1 MKKSYSIL
9 ILVHF
14 LCFSLSL
21 GGDTISVN
29 VSVSSDQT
37 IMSSGGNFELGFFR
51 PGDSRSYYIG
61 IWYKKLYPQEVVW
74 VANRD
79 KPLDSADA
87 NLIIS
92 RGNLVLVDRLQN
104 SIWSALAG
112 NISPNISV
120 TALLRDDGNLILN
133 DVSKASMP
141 LLLWQSFDYP
151 THTFLPGAKIGYDK
165 RTQRKQVLISW
176 KNLSDP
182 APGLYSMEMDP
193 TRAQIVVKWNRT
205 REYWA
210 SGSWDGRTFSLVPE
224 MRTNY
229 IYNFSYI
236 DNENESYFTYSL
248 YNSPITSKWMMDVSG
263 RIQQQTWLYG
273 NIDWN
278 LF

>member
-9 ILVHF
+9 ILVQF

-29 VSVSSDQT
+29 VSVSSGQT

-112 NISPNISV
+112 NINPNISV

-151 THTFLPGAKIGYDK
+151 THTFFA
-165 RTQRKQVLISW
+165 W
-176 KNLSDP
+176 C
-182 APGLYSMEMDP
+182 
-193 TRAQIVVKWNRT
+193 
-205 REYWA
+205 
-210 SGSWDGRTFSLVPE
+210 
-224 MRTNY
+224 
-229 IYNFSYI
+229 
-236 DNENESYFTYSL
+236 
-248 YNSPITSKWMMDVSG
+248 
-263 RIQQQTWLYG
+263 
-273 NIDWN
+273 
-278 LF
+278 

>member
-9 ILVHF
+9 ILVQF

-29 VSVSSDQT
+29 VSVSSGQT

-112 NISPNISV
+112 NINPNISV

-165 RTQRKQVLISW
+165 RTQRKQLLISW

-248 YNSPITSKWMMDVSG
+248 NNSSLTSKWMMDVSG
-263 RIQQQTWLYG
+263 LIKQQVWFYG

-278 LF
+278 L